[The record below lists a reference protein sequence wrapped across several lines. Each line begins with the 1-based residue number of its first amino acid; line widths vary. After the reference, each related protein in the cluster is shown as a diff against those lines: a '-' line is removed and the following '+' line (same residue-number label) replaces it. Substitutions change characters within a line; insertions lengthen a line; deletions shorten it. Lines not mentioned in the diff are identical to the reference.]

1 MAQTSVCV
9 YRARESQ
16 TEVCA
21 TNTMK
26 EQVVSSRGPR
36 RSAGQPKDFVQR
48 PARRG
53 GAPAARFSPRALFG
67 YLPAALKAVLGVLI
81 LITLIVGYRVAASA
95 ALFQVRTIDVTGT
108 TRTSAEEIEGLTR
121 RAVSRTGVW
130 RADLNAISRE
140 LSRLPGV
147 RRAVVSRVLPD
158 RLRVRVTERVPV
170 AVVRTG
176 AGHFVW
182 VDDEGIALGEMK
194 PDDQVPAFFIRGWN
208 EEGTDEARQE
218 NAERVKKYLE
228 LVGEWNAAGLSDRIS
243 EVTLVDV
250 RDIRVQLAGKDSQIE
265 VRLGSQDPGPRLKIA
280 LDTLDEY
287 KQTPR
292 GSAITYVDLQTGR
305 VIIGFSSGNRATTDS
320 SAAAAQTPSQTNAST
335 TNANVS
341 ERKTKTEK
349 TSANDNRQ
357 KNERKPAAPKD
368 QPTTGTGRFR

>member
-1 MAQTSVCV
+1 MNSKPKTI
-9 YRARESQ
+9 
-16 TEVCA
+16 
-21 TNTMK
+21 MK
-26 EQVVSSRGPR
+26 EQVIASRGSR
-36 RSAGQPKDFVQR
+36 RSAAQTKGFVQR
-48 PARRG
+48 PARREG
-53 GAPAARFSPRALFG
+53 VTTSRRFSPRVLFG
-67 YLPAALKAVLGVLI
+67 YLPAALKVVLAVLVL
-81 LITLIVGYRVAASA
+81 LTLIVGYRVAASA

-121 RAVSRTGVW
+121 RAVARTGVW
-130 RADLNAISRE
+130 RADLAAISRE

-170 AVVRTG
+170 AVVRTA

-182 VDDEGIALGEMK
+182 VDDEGVALGEMK
-194 PDDQVPAFFIRGWN
+194 PDDQMPAFFIRGWN
-208 EEGTDEARQE
+208 EDGTEEARAE
-218 NAERVKKYLE
+218 NIERVKKYLG
-228 LVGEWNAAGLSDRIS
+228 LVQEWNAAGLSERVS
-243 EVTLVDV
+243 EVTLVDL

-305 VIIGFSSGNRATTDS
+305 VVIGSSSGNKATPDS
-320 SAAAAQTPSQTNAST
+320 SEAAQTPGQTAAPN
-335 TNANVS
+335 TNANVGAG
-341 ERKTKTEK
+341 KTQTEK

-357 KNERKPAAPKD
+357 KSERKPPAPKD
-368 QPTTGTGRFR
+368 QPTAGTSRFR